1 VTESKIELT
10 ERLRR
15 EGRWEE
21 ALKFKDTAL
30 RDFRSKGMKRSE
42 ASDAAWEAM
51 ATAYPPLDTGDTTV
65 PFGTPGEARPID
77 RHAITIPKDEY

>member
-1 VTESKIELT
+1 MSESKIVAT

-21 ALKFKDTAL
+21 AGRFRKTVL
-30 RDFRSKGMKRSE
+30 RECRAKGMKKAE
-42 ASDAAWEAM
+42 ASDAALTAM
-51 ATAYPPLDTGDTTV
+51 AEAFPPLDTGDKTV

-77 RHAITIPKDEY
+77 RHAITIPKDKY